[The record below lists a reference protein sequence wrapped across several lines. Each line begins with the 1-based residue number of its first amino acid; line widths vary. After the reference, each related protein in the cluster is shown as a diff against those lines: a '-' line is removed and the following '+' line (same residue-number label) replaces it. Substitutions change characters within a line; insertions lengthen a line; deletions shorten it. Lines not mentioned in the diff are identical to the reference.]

1 MERLSVT
8 ERVCLAL
15 IAPFASALL
24 LYGGW
29 VIVAVV
35 SGRGLE
41 LGEIQ
46 LGFLSLLVGVSL
58 LACLAALLWYDRPRD
73 Q

>member
-1 MERLSVT
+1 MERLTFT
-8 ERVCLAL
+8 ERLWLVF
-15 IAPFASALL
+15 IAPFAAALL

-35 SGRGLE
+35 SSRGLE
-41 LGEIQ
+41 QAEIQ

-58 LACLAALLWYDRPRD
+58 LACLAAILWHDRPLD
-73 Q
+73 K